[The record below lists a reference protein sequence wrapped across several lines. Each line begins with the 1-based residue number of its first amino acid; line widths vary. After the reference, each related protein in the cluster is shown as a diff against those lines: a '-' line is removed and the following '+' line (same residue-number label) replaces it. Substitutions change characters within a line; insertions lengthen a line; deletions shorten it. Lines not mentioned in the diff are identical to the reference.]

1 MAQTTALH
9 YRGIFLGPTLT
20 LTLTL
25 TNNGSFSG
33 AGFLQKLRQL
43 DFIVTFWSQ

>member
-9 YRGIFLGPTLT
+9 YRGIFLGPTPT

-25 TNNGSFSG
+25 TNNGSFS
-33 AGFLQKLRQL
+33 GFLQKLRQL